1 MRSPDRLRNESGQV
15 QQALPILTQCRTPRC
30 YRALRALAAGP
41 FMREELDR
49 VSGSSNDPD
58 TVAALVRAGWRI
70 ECERL
75 NRIDR
80 DGRPCKPGRYTLQA
94 NQREMA
100 ALFANNRLEVRQ

>member
-1 MRSPDRLRNESGQV
+1 MKSPDRLSNESGQV
-15 QQALPILTQCRTPRC
+15 QQALPNLTKCRTPRY

-41 FMREELDR
+41 LMREELDR
-49 VSGSSNDPD
+49 AAGASNGPD

-94 NQREMA
+94 DQREIA
-100 ALFANNRLEVRQ
+100 ARFANNGLEARQ